1 MHRTGFFKKYGG
13 YIIFISIL
21 GIFILGFL
29 ILSRIYTFNTM
40 KPRTVVLENSL
51 FSSSSTTD
59 IKTDLQI
66 KNVIKLDTPYPV
78 WNPGILDNNSLV
90 FRTAEQSGKKYNY
103 KICALNINTNIMS
116 EIDSKNSYEL
126 LVSPDGKKV
135 LYFDSSLEKG
145 IFKTYLYD
153 MQTKEV
159 RKTFD
164 GSATLMLPDG
174 NRYIGML
181 NDSLFIQDINT
192 GERENLLT
200 VAEFYQKTGPLWATQ
215 TSPMVSQKLWNFK
228 FSSDGHKIYFI
239 GPYVEGTAVYML
251 DLENKNSL
259 EVLLKGRITGLAALS
274 NGNLLLHGNINGE
287 DGFFIYNMQNKS
299 YKNLLRGNIHHFDIT
314 SDGNMAYIS
323 NNNKGIAELHV
334 AHLSDATIES
344 DKIVYSDIKNVSFL
358 EWSRNGK
365 VLFCVS
371 DRMNES
377 NIFRFTFQ

>member
-29 ILSRIYTFNTM
+29 ILSSIYTFNTM

-51 FSSSSTTD
+51 FSSSSATD

-78 WNPGILDNNSLV
+78 WNPRILDNNSLV
-90 FRTAEQSGKKYNY
+90 FRTAEQSGKRYNY

-164 GSATLMLPDG
+164 GSASLMLPDG

-215 TSPMVSQKLWNFK
+215 PSPMVSQKLWNFK

-259 EVLLKGRITGLAALS
+259 EVLLKGRIIGLAALS

-287 DGFFIYNMQNKS
+287 DGFFIYNMQNKG
-299 YKNLLRGNIHHFDIT
+299 YKNLLRGNIYHFDIT

>member
-1 MHRTGFFKKYGG
+1 MHRTGFLKKYGSH
-13 YIIFISIL
+13 IIYVSIL
-21 GIFILGFL
+21 GIFTLGFF
-29 ILSRIYTFNTM
+29 ILSSVYAFNTM

-51 FSSSSTTD
+51 FSSNSPTD
-59 IKTDLQI
+59 TKIDLQI

-78 WNPGILDNNSLV
+78 WNPRIVDNNSLV
-90 FRTAEQSGKKYNY
+90 FRTAEQGSKRYNY
-103 KICALNINTNIMS
+103 KICALNINTNIMF

-145 IFKTYLYD
+145 IFKTFLYD
-153 MQTKEV
+153 MQTKEI

-164 GSATLMLPDG
+164 GSASLMLPDG

-181 NDSLFIQDINT
+181 NDSLFIQNIST
-192 GERENLLT
+192 GERENLIT
-200 VAEFYQKTGPLWATQ
+200 ITEFHQKAGLLWTTQ
-215 TSPMVSQKLWNFK
+215 LIPMVNQKLWNFK

-259 EVLLKGRITGLAALS
+259 EVLIKGRITGLASLT

-287 DGFFIYNMQNKS
+287 DGIFIYNMQNKG
-299 YKNLLRGNIHHFDIT
+299 YKNLLRGNIYYFDIT
-314 SDGNMAYIS
+314 SDGNIAYIS

-334 AHLSDATIES
+334 AHLGDTTIES

-365 VLFCVS
+365 MLFCVS

-377 NIFRFTFQ
+377 SIFRFTFQ